1 MPLISKFLKGY
12 KSSQSASIPHNTSEQ
27 ASPTNRSLFPRSE
40 AAMSD
45 SAVPI
50 NLDLL
55 SQEQLD
61 DLLSLIKTK
70 KNKESRTAKAKKA
83 EATKMYVKESLKYI
97 HNACALTHVL
107 KSLVRPVPGPDVDPD
122 VIAEHNPAIKEA
134 FGLHKAMQDYISSN
148 PIRLLKLYDEAHQ
161 ARLET
166 RRQKDAA
173 RRATSQTPD
182 SSPAPSPN
190 CCDNLF

>member
-1 MPLISKFLKGY
+1 MPVNI
-12 KSSQSASIPHNTSEQ
+12 
-27 ASPTNRSLFPRSE
+27 
-40 AAMSD
+40 D
-45 SAVPI
+45 
-50 NLDLL
+50 NLN
-55 SQEQLD
+55 QEQLD
-61 DLLSLIKTK
+61 DLLKLIKTRK
-70 KNKESRTAKAKKA
+70 SKDLRSAKAKKA
-83 EATKMYVKESLKYI
+83 KATKVYVKKSLTYI
-97 HNACALTHVL
+97 QNACNLTHVL

-134 FGLHKAMQDYISSN
+134 FGLHKAMQDYISAN
-148 PIRLLKLYDEAHQ
+148 PINHLKSYDEAHQ

-182 SSPAPSPN
+182 SSPAPSPD